1 MSSTPGMTQAEFV
14 QGWKLLIIQPWGW
27 RYNQMDQNGQPTSA
41 TKQQMEFYFDK
52 LKWAHPE
59 AWLEV
64 VDLFARGDKWPSVD
78 ELTQTL
84 RQVNSKYARDLQ
96 KPEPRWE
103 PMPDEVRAQLQ
114 RLGVLAS

>member
-1 MSSTPGMTQAEFV
+1 MSATTGMSQAEFAR
-14 QGWKLLIIQPWGW
+14 GWKLLIIQPWGW
-27 RYNQMDQNGQPTSA
+27 RYNQMDQSGQPTSA
-41 TKQQMEFYFDK
+41 AMKQMEFYYDK
-52 LKWAHPE
+52 LKWAQAA
-59 AWLEV
+59 AWLAV

-78 ELTQTL
+78 DLTQAL
-84 RQVNSKYARDLQ
+84 RQANSKFVRALP